1 MTGEKSNG
9 FEVKIP
15 DVIFDLDIYKYLV
28 KGDFYETDGGN
39 TTSKGLV
46 QYGVRPYETLGDAAK
61 FCSALSNV
69 RVFLLKN

>member
-39 TTSKGLV
+39 TTSKASYNTAYDPMKLW
-46 QYGVRPYETLGDAAK
+46 ETQLNFA
-61 FCSALSNV
+61 V
-69 RVFLLKN
+69 H